1 MLKCD
6 EIFAVCC
13 IGRAT
18 TDASV
23 MNVFET
29 AEKAKLSHV
38 GIVCTKSA
46 VSLETTTMRRFTD

>member
-1 MLKCD
+1 
-6 EIFAVCC
+6 
-13 IGRAT
+13 
-18 TDASV
+18 

-29 AEKAKLSHV
+29 AAKAKFSHV